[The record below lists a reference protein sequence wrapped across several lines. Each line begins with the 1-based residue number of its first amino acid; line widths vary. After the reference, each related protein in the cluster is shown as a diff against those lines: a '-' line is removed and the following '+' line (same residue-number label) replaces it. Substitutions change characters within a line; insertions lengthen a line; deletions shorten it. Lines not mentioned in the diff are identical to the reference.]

1 MMPVDFH
8 NDFLFKP
15 LEVAQ
20 DYFVYIRTQCATR
33 HVLTVRLR
41 IENIEKLEIFLI
53 IYAAILTVSGHE
65 IAGFSKSLQLLIRIL
80 LYKQRWIHEPNQ

>member
-8 NDFLFKP
+8 NDFLLKP

-20 DYFVYIRTQCATR
+20 DYFVYIRIKNATS

-41 IENIEKLEIFLI
+41 IEKIENLEIFLI
-53 IYAAILTVSGHE
+53 IYVAILTVSGHE
-65 IAGFSKSLQLLIRIL
+65 IAGFSKSLQLLIRNFL
-80 LYKQRWIHEPNQ
+80 